1 MRTIQLTASAIALM
15 TLSGAALA
23 ERPDYFNDRARVLSS
38 TPVYQQ
44 VSQPRQQCSVETV
57 GGGYREAPRN
67 YGGALIGGVVGG
79 LLGNTVGGGNGR
91 TAAAAV
97 GAVAGALV
105 GNNISERNR
114 SGYYEQPRQVER
126 CRTVNDYRQVVSGYD
141 VIYRYQGR
149 DQRTT
154 LPYNP
159 GRYIDVN
166 VAVTRDQRQDYRDVQ
181 YQYGDARYSGNDRY
195 STARNNDRGYRQVQ
209 YQGRGD
215 DSDD

>member
-91 TAAAAV
+91 TAATAV

-105 GNNISERNR
+105 GDNISGRNR
-114 SGYYEQPRQVER
+114 GGYYEQPRQVEQ
-126 CRTVNDYRQVVSGYD
+126 CRTVNDTHQVVAGYN
-141 VIYRYQGR
+141 VVYRYHGR
-149 DQRTT
+149 DMRTT

-159 GRYIDVN
+159 GRFINVN
-166 VAVTRDQRQDYRDVQ
+166 VAVQRDEQRNYRDAQ
-181 YQYGDARYSGNDRY
+181 YDYGDARRAG
-195 STARNNDRGYRQVQ
+195 RGYRQVG
-209 YQGRGD
+209 YGGGYDGRYN
-215 DSDD
+215 